1 MWGVVVLYKQLK
13 EISFY
18 LALIASLV
26 PGRLVNAAELSSEQI
41 YAAASPAVVFI
52 HAVMSDGRG
61 GQGTGSIIDASGVI
75 LTNAHVIWDY
85 NTKAP
90 REIITVFL
98 KPDRPIGD
106 TDNFDNLTE
115 RYSATVLGYD
125 LALDVALLKITPPTS
140 PLPVLQLR
148 DPAGVKIGA
157 RVFAIGHPEE
167 GGLWS
172 LTTGVISAEWK
183 NYKDTPG
190 KDVFQT
196 ETSLNHGNSGGPL
209 LDTQGYQVGINSS
222 GARISEV
229 CEVRTDENGQKFRTC
244 QAITGVNFAI
254 KSSVVKEWL
263 ARRGLHLAYAAA
275 DQKARSAEGPLESA
289 WPKPKQP
296 EKVLENQPVAKP
308 ETGPGLPPLR
318 PYSVDNLLKR
328 LEVVQKDL
336 EKQMDDMGAEIEKR
350 RRR

>member
-1 MWGVVVLYKQLK
+1 MWGVVALYKQLK
-13 EISFY
+13 GIRFW
-18 LALIASLV
+18 LALTAAVVS
-26 PGRLVNAAELSSEQI
+26 GSSVNAAELSSEQI
-41 YAAASPAVVFI
+41 YAATSPAVVFI
-52 HAVMSDGRG
+52 HAVMPDGRG
-61 GQGTGSIIDASGVI
+61 GQGTGSIIAASGEI

-85 NTKAP
+85 KTKAP

-115 RYSATVLGYD
+115 KYPAAVLGYD
-125 LALDVALLKITPPTS
+125 LALDLALLKIAPPAS
-140 PLPVLQLR
+140 PLPFLQLR
-148 DPAGVKIGA
+148 DPAGITIGS
-157 RVFAIGHPEE
+157 RVFAIGHPEQ

-183 NYKDTPG
+183 NYNDIPG

-209 LDTQGYQVGINSS
+209 LDTHGYQVGINSS
-222 GARISEV
+222 GARVSQV
-229 CEVRTDENGQKFRTC
+229 CESRTDENGHEFRTC

-254 KSSVVKEWL
+254 KSSVAKGWL
-263 ARRGLHLAYAAA
+263 ARKGLHLAYAAV
-275 DQKARSAEGPLESA
+275 DQKVRSGERPVESVLS
-289 WPKPKQP
+289 KPKQP
-296 EKVLENQPVAKP
+296 EKVLENQPEAKP

-318 PYSVDNLLKR
+318 PYSIDTLMKR
-328 LEVVQKDL
+328 LDVVQKDL
-336 EKQMDDMGAEIEKR
+336 EKQMDDMGTAIEKR